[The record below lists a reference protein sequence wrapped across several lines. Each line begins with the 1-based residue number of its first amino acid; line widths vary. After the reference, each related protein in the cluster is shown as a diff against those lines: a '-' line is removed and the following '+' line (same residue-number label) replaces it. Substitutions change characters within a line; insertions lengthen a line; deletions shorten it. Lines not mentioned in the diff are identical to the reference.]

1 MKMNNKENDIIYN
14 ANDIQEYLSGKLT
27 PLQMH
32 AMEKAALDDPFLAE
46 AIEGYEGLQHDDWKD
61 QLAALKN
68 EFAGEKNQA
77 KVVAMHQRK
86 NNWWKVAAAVLLIG
100 GTATIAY
107 KLTGKKEQKDI
118 AQAVEP
124 KAKTAGADTTKNDIA
139 KAETTLT
146 TTNSQL
152 STLNNAESDKS
163 NITSGN
169 ASTGS
174 AIETFKLA
182 DSTFVYTPPK
192 KQEVKADRKQNE
204 NVAPD
209 DEVKDKNNT
218 AANVHPP
225 ASENNAAVLPNK
237 KIAEENKYYNSN
249 GRVNANGNS
258 NVIQF
263 QKAKT
268 TADKDFFAADLKKET
283 QLNHNFRAQVV
294 GPDNSPLPF
303 ANISIKSEN
312 FGTYADA
319 KGNFR
324 LISADSLLTVE
335 VKAAGYQPQFYTL
348 QSFVQQNKIVL
359 AEEDAASRYKTISGN
374 STTAKAKTSRRATL
388 LKDSLVNVEPADGW
402 DNYNTYV
409 DNNIEIPD
417 DILKKDIHGQVELSF
432 DVSANGTISNIRVDK
447 SLCDNCDEL
456 AKRLIEQ
463 GPQWKVKKG
472 KKGKGKITV
481 QF

>member
-1 MKMNNKENDIIYN
+1 MKMNKKENDIIYT
-14 ANDIQEYLSGKLT
+14 AKDIQDYLQGRLT

-32 AMEKAALDDPFLAE
+32 TMEKAALDDPFLAE
-46 AIEGYEGLQHDDWKD
+46 AIEGYQGMPNDDWKEH
-61 QLAALKN
+61 LAVLKN
-68 EFAGEKNQA
+68 NFSGPEQA
-77 KVVAMHQRK
+77 KVIALPQRK
-86 NNWWKVAAAVLLIG
+86 NNWWKVAAAVLLLG
-100 GTATIAY
+100 GAATITY
-107 KLTGKKEQKDI
+107 RMMDKKTTGE
-118 AQAVEP
+118 
-124 KAKTAGADTTKNDIA
+124 IA
-139 KAETTLT
+139 KNVQPADNTTNVDSLKAATSTETTFSNTKPNT
-146 TTNSQL
+146 TPTPDVSTTSQNG
-152 STLNNAESDKS
+152 TLNKA
-163 NITSGN
+163 SGN
-169 ASTGS
+169 AANEELKSQKT
-174 AIETFKLA
+174 
-182 DSTFVYTPPK
+182 DFVYTPAKPEAK
-192 KQEVKADRKQNE
+192 DAAKQETKAGEAEYRNDS
-204 NVAPD
+204 
-209 DEVKDKNNT
+209 NNT
-218 AANVHPP
+218 ASAAP
-225 ASENNAAVLPNK
+225 AISTENNVAA
-237 KIAEENKYYNSN
+237 AEKNEAAKKYYNANTNVAKN
-249 GRVNANGNS
+249 GLLNS
-258 NVIQF
+258 VQF
-263 QKAKT
+263 QKTKAAT
-268 TADKDFFAADLKKET
+268 DKGFVAEFKKEMP
-283 QLNHNFRAQVV
+283 LNHNFKAQVV

-303 ANISIKSEN
+303 ANVSIKSEN

-324 LISADSLLTVE
+324 LISADSILTVE

-359 AEEDAASRYKTISGN
+359 AEEDAASRYKTIGSN
-374 STTAKAKTSRRATL
+374 NALAKSKTSRRATL

-432 DVSANGTISNIRVDK
+432 DVSSNGTISNIKVDK